1 MASQKPMCKGGWAIL
16 GLCLRGDAYSVVRL
30 DEGVVHGDNV
40 DVVVLDSIA
49 EDDTANA
56 TESVDT
62 NLRRRVSDCLLAQR
76 GSGRSLP

>member
-1 MASQKPMCKGGWAIL
+1 VG
-16 GLCLRGDAYSVVRL
+16 L

-62 NLRRRVSDCLLAQR
+62 DL
-76 GSGRSLP
+76 

>member
-1 MASQKPMCKGGWAIL
+1 VCVSLRPAIVQLLVASWRSATAGYTRGG
-16 GLCLRGDAYSVVRL
+16 AYSVVGL

-62 NLRRRVSDCLLAQR
+62 DL
-76 GSGRSLP
+76 